1 MILQKNTSTTKGGHS
16 YHSKHEHEL
25 QMLVCLHEEDD
36 VFSIMNI
43 LKASYPHKKR
53 PIEAFVLDLMELIG
67 RENPLLINHQLRKVR
82 SSMLNRTNR
91 IITAFHQFEHHEGIK
106 HQRFTVIAPYASM
119 HNDICM
125 LALQKSGDE
134 EKFMYWRSDCHNEI
148 KFNVCVI
155 FLGGPDSREALAL
168 GMRMVENPPIRLTVI
183 RLIAEDDFITDLLE
197 TKLDVR
203 AIFKLENFYK
213 NDNGIQYREVIVKDG
228 TNTMEVLHSLDDQYD
243 LILVGRRLDSES
255 PLVAGLADWSFVPEL
270 GIIGDILAS
279 SDMECNASMYYSN
292 NPQSKICCKF
302 RKKADS
308 SSTEP
313 SI

>member
-1 MILQKNTSTTKGGHS
+1 
-16 YHSKHEHEL
+16 
-25 QMLVCLHEEDD
+25 
-36 VFSIMNI
+36 MNI

-67 RENPLLINHQLRKVR
+67 QENPLLINHQFRKVR
-82 SSMLNRTNR
+82 SSMLNRTDR
-91 IITAFHQFEHHEGIK
+91 IITAFHQFEHYEGIK
-106 HQRFTVIAPYASM
+106 HQHFTVIAPYASM
-119 HNDICM
+119 HDDICM
-125 LALQKSGDE
+125 LALQKSVSLLIIPFHKSESISIRGVKKNVLNKAPCSVGILVD
-134 EKFMYWRSDCHNEI
+134 KKIVMYWRSDCHSEI

-168 GMRMVENPPIRLTVI
+168 GMRMVENPAIRLTVI

-203 AIFKLENFYK
+203 AIFKLENLYK
-213 NDNGIQYREVIVKDG
+213 NDNVIEYREVIVKDG

-255 PLVAGLADWSFVPEL
+255 PLVARLADWSFVPEL

-279 SDMECNASMYYSN
+279 SDMKCNASMLVLQQ
-292 NPQSKICCKF
+292 QSTVEDLLQIQK
-302 RKKADS
+302 
-308 SSTEP
+308 E
-313 SI
+313 

>member
-1 MILQKNTSTTKGGHS
+1 MS
-16 YHSKHEHEL
+16 SKAPWS
-25 QMLVCLHEEDD
+25 VGIVVD
-36 VFSIMNI
+36 
-43 LKASYPHKKR
+43 KK
-53 PIEAFVLDLMELIG
+53 IV
-67 RENPLLINHQLRKVR
+67 
-82 SSMLNRTNR
+82 
-91 IITAFHQFEHHEGIK
+91 
-106 HQRFTVIAPYASM
+106 
-119 HNDICM
+119 
-125 LALQKSGDE
+125 
-134 EKFMYWRSDCHNEI
+134 MYWRSDCHNEI

-279 SDMECNASMYYSN
+279 SDMECNASMLVLQQ
-292 NPQSKICCKF
+292 QSTVEDLLQIQK
-302 RKKADS
+302 
-308 SSTEP
+308 E
-313 SI
+313 